1 MGLDAFDHRH
11 SIGCGRDFNCSADST
26 PGRIS
31 LTRGARVDI
40 RPEQRCVQPQT
51 AAHLSAEKVG
61 APMRPSK
68 EVELSRVGEEV
79 G

>member
-1 MGLDAFDHRH
+1 
-11 SIGCGRDFNCSADST
+11 
-26 PGRIS
+26 

-68 EVELSRVGEEV
+68 DVELSRVGEEV